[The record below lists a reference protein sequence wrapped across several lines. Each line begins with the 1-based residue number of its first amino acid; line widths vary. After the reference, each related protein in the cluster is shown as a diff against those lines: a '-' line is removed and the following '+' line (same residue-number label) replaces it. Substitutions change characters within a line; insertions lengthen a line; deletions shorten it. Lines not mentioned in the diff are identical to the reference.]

1 MFVKVIKFD
10 NYKAPNRAHYND
22 SGADIY
28 AAETVVIGPGQVAAI
43 PTGVGVELPDGYDIV
58 VHCKSGFSKKGIW
71 ASNAPVDAGYRGQ
84 IHAILYNTTKEPFTV
99 EEGTKVG
106 QLVMRPVLYPVFV
119 DSLDNSRGE
128 GAFGSTGMY

>member
-28 AAETVVIGPGQVAAI
+28 AAETVVIEPGKVVAV

-71 ASNAPVDAGYRGQ
+71 ASNAPVDAGYKGQ
-84 IHAILYNTTKEPFTV
+84 IHAILYNTTDKPITI

-119 DSLDNSRGE
+119 DDLDNSRGE
-128 GAFGSTGMY
+128 GAFGSTGMS